1 MRVCSTSLAL
11 ALLAF
16 HAAEAVV
23 LQPRVRAPLFPSPHA
38 LRCLSSSV
46 RLAAEPSETEAAAGD
61 GAVPD
66 GEGMSDAKAEKAAKK
81 AEKDALRAQIDELEK
96 KLTSARGDFVAAQD
110 EAKDAGENGYLL
122 LAANFERERQRA
134 RTELD
139 GQAGYGRLEAMRP
152 LLPFVEQFAALQAE
166 ADGADGGAA
175 EVHKY
180 YSGIHKQLTQ
190 AMGEPRRPPLCLCS
204 LTARTPPLQVL
215 EAAQLEPFDS
225 APGDAYDW
233 RSATHLS
240 THTPRRNPVGT
251 HASTHTHLPTQVL
264 RAAVLARVGPIRA
277 GGASVVPPRLASAL
291 PPSALLPSPLLTLPS
306 GAAGGT
312 ARWRGARARRLQRIA
327 SSSRRREVTPWGG
340 SCCARRR
347 CFQPAAHTRRLPPP
361 LPTACPTPHP
371 PLPPLSLPSLGRRLF
386 GLRRRRRRC
395 RGRGGGCCGGRGCCG
410 RGCSCG
416 GRRGGGRGWA

>member
-190 AMGEPRRPPLCLCS
+190 
-204 LTARTPPLQVL
+204 VL

-233 RSATHLS
+233 RRHREVERRPSEEVAKNCVLEQTARGYTMGGELLREAEVVVSSGSA
-240 THTPRRNPVGT
+240 
-251 HASTHTHLPTQVL
+251 AAAAAAEAEAAAAAADAA
-264 RAAVLARVGPIRA
+264 AAVEAAAAADGEEAGEAGPEA
-277 GGASVVPPRLASAL
+277 GP
-291 PPSALLPSPLLTLPS
+291 
-306 GAAGGT
+306 
-312 ARWRGARARRLQRIA
+312 
-327 SSSRRREVTPWGG
+327 EG
-340 SCCARRR
+340 SE
-347 CFQPAAHTRRLPPP
+347 
-361 LPTACPTPHP
+361 
-371 PLPPLSLPSLGRRLF
+371 
-386 GLRRRRRRC
+386 
-395 RGRGGGCCGGRGCCG
+395 
-410 RGCSCG
+410 
-416 GRRGGGRGWA
+416 

>member
-225 APGDAYDW
+225 APGDARHREVERRPSEEVAKNCVLEQTARGYTMGGELL
-233 RSATHLS
+233 REAEVVVSSGSA
-240 THTPRRNPVGT
+240 
-251 HASTHTHLPTQVL
+251 AAAAAAEAEAAAAAADAA
-264 RAAVLARVGPIRA
+264 AAVEAAAAADGEEAGEAGPEA
-277 GGASVVPPRLASAL
+277 GP
-291 PPSALLPSPLLTLPS
+291 
-306 GAAGGT
+306 
-312 ARWRGARARRLQRIA
+312 
-327 SSSRRREVTPWGG
+327 EG
-340 SCCARRR
+340 SE
-347 CFQPAAHTRRLPPP
+347 
-361 LPTACPTPHP
+361 
-371 PLPPLSLPSLGRRLF
+371 
-386 GLRRRRRRC
+386 
-395 RGRGGGCCGGRGCCG
+395 
-410 RGCSCG
+410 
-416 GRRGGGRGWA
+416 